1 MFLPSSD
8 SSQQF
13 FKNPGS
19 FKYVYDSALGP
30 GPYLGTSHTHNA
42 HRPVTR
48 AMACLQTMLL
58 NVQHEFEGQLRLI
71 LEEIAQ
77 EHKLDPRAL
86 IGKYILRGQK
96 DLSPVTLD
104 TYPVPEGLPAVPSQV
119 PVAPKAKKVKAPKP
133 AGEKKKGGRKPKFST
148 PPKLDG
154 DLTEDFL
161 KDLTIPL
168 LKEACKMRKLPI
180 TGGKDVLIDRIQEHQ
195 KNPQAP
201 VEKKKGGRK
210 KKVQIQE
217 PEHNH
222 TLDNKTHQDC
232 PQCETY
238 GNPMDPKMQE
248 ETFEIAAPPAVPEAP
263 VVPEIEEVPETTGP
277 KEFEMGEDDIDDQ
290 LKNIV
295 AQMNQMEM
303 GSDDEEEID
312 DDEDPFDQMDYA
324 DELEEED

>member
-1 MFLPSSD
+1 
-8 SSQQF
+8 
-13 FKNPGS
+13 
-19 FKYVYDSALGP
+19 
-30 GPYLGTSHTHNA
+30 
-42 HRPVTR
+42 
-48 AMACLQTMLL
+48 MACLQTMIQ
-58 NVQHEFEGQLRLI
+58 NVQDEFEGQLRLI
-71 LEEIAQ
+71 LGEIAQ
-77 EHKLDPRAL
+77 EHGLDSKTL

-96 DLSPVTLD
+96 DLSPVTLA

-119 PVAPKAKKVKAPKP
+119 PAAPKAKKVKAPKEPKP

-154 DLTEDFL
+154 ELTEEFL

-195 KNPQAP
+195 RNPQAP

-210 KKVQIQE
+210 KKVQNQE
-217 PEHNH
+217 PAHNH
-222 TLDNKTHQDC
+222 ALDNKTHKDC

-248 ETFEIAAPPAVPEAP
+248 ETFEIAAPPAAPQAP
-263 VVPEIEEVPETTGP
+263 VVPEIEESPEATGP
-277 KEFEMGEDDIDDQ
+277 KEFDMGEDDIDDQ

-295 AQMNQMEM
+295 AQMNQIEID
-303 GSDDEEEID
+303 SDDEADVDAE
-312 DDEDPFDQMDYA
+312 EDPFGLMDYG

>member
-1 MFLPSSD
+1 MI
-8 SSQQF
+8 Q
-13 FKNPGS
+13 
-19 FKYVYDSALGP
+19 
-30 GPYLGTSHTHNA
+30 
-42 HRPVTR
+42 
-48 AMACLQTMLL
+48 
-58 NVQHEFEGQLRLI
+58 NVRDEFESQLRMI
-71 LEEIAQ
+71 LDEIARDH
-77 EHKLDPRAL
+77 ELDPKTL

-119 PVAPKAKKVKAPKP
+119 PVPPKTKPTKPAKP

-148 PPKLDG
+148 PPDLSG

-161 KDLTIPL
+161 RDLTIPL
-168 LKEACKMRKLPI
+168 LKEACKLRKLPI

-195 KNPQAP
+195 RNPQAP

-222 TLDNKTHQDC
+222 ILDNKTHKDC

-238 GNPMDPKMQE
+238 GNPMDPGMQE
-248 ETFEIAAPPAVPEAP
+248 ETFEIAPVPAVPQSP
-263 VVPEIEEVPETTGP
+263 VVPEIEEPQTVQEP
-277 KEFEMGEDDIDDQ
+277 KEFDMGEDDLDEQ
-290 LKNIV
+290 LKSIV
-295 AQMNQMEM
+295 SQMNQVHMD
-303 GSDDEEEID
+303 SDDEDEND
-312 DDEDPFDQMDYA
+312 DDEDPFDQMDYG